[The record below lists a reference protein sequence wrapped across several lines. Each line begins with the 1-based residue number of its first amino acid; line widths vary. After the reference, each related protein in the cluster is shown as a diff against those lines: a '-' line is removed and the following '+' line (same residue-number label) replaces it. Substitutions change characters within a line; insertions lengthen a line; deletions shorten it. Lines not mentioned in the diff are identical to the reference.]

1 MDLLLYM
8 DTFVRVV
15 DSGSLSG
22 AARSAR
28 LSLPAVSR
36 QLSALERQLGTQLIV
51 RSTRRLSVTEAGH
64 RFYGHAR
71 SALREAEE
79 AMTSARSA
87 RSISGRL
94 SVSAPFTFGLHHV
107 VPRLERLTARHPG
120 LTVDL
125 FLEDNVVDLVA
136 RGIDV
141 AVRAGVTP
149 PDSTAFVAH
158 PMAPIRRFPVAAP
171 AYLKKHG
178 VPREPVDLEKHRCLS
193 QLLPSSAVW
202 RFVRGGEERSAD
214 VTAIVR
220 CSTPSALLELAR
232 SGVGIAMLP
241 DWLIEPEVKKGRLRR
256 VLPEWDTPAVSAWIL
271 HRAHLGTA
279 ARVRAFV
286 EAMQ

>member
-64 RFYGHAR
+64 RFYG
-71 SALREAEE
+71 
-79 AMTSARSA
+79 SARSA

-171 AYLKKHG
+171 AYLKLHG
-178 VPREPVDLEKHRCLS
+178 VPRDPADLKKHRCLS
-193 QLLPSSAVW
+193 QLLPSSGVW
-202 RFVRGGEERSAD
+202 RFVRGAEERSAE
-214 VTAIVR
+214 VSAIIR
-220 CSTPSALLELAR
+220 CSTPSALVELAR

-256 VLPEWDTPAVSAWIL
+256 VLPDWDTPAVSAWIL
-271 HRAHLGTA
+271 HRADLRTA

>member
-1 MDLLLYM
+1 MDLLHYM

-15 DSGSLSG
+15 DAGSLSG

-71 SALREAEE
+71 TALREAEE
-79 AMTSARSA
+79 AMTSARAA

-107 VPRLERLTARHPG
+107 VPRLEALVARHPG

-149 PDSTAFVAH
+149 PDSTAFIAH
-158 PMAPIRRFPVAAP
+158 PLPPIRRHPVATP
-171 AYLKKHG
+171 AYLKQHG
-178 VPREPVDLEKHRCLS
+178 TPRDPADLKKHRCLA

-202 RFVRGGEERSAD
+202 RFVRAGEERPVEIGA
-214 VTAIVR
+214 VVR
-220 CSTPSALLELAR
+220 CGAPTALAELVR
-232 SGVGIAMLP
+232 SGVGVAMLP
-241 DWLIEPEVKKGRLRR
+241 DWLVAADLKAGRLRR
-256 VLPEWDTPAVSAWIL
+256 VLPDWDPPPVATWVI
-271 HRAHLGTA
+271 HRADLRSA

-286 EAMQ
+286 EAMR